1 MSVEA
6 HARIPASTP
15 PGTSYRVYPYRWVVM
30 GAFMAVNLAIQM
42 LWISYASITDEAA
55 GYYGVSH
62 LAIGLLAMIF
72 MIVFIPLSLPAAWLI
87 DARGFKIAVGIGA
100 VVMGAC
106 GLARGFAGSNYT
118 GVLLAT
124 VGIAAAQPLLL
135 NAWTKVPANW
145 FAPTERATG
154 VALATLAM
162 LIGIALGEALTPVLI
177 KSMSIA
183 SVQLLYGAVAM
194 ASAGVFLGF
203 ARERPDTPPCPPDMQ
218 VRALMLDGLRH
229 ALRLRPFRVYL
240 GIWFI
245 GMGIFNGVLTWVDEI
260 VHPRGFSS
268 SVAGSVGALVLLG
281 GVLGSATL
289 APWSDRRHARV
300 RFMLGGLVLAVPGL
314 IGLTFATSTGLLYI
328 SAFAF
333 GYFLISIGP
342 IGMQYAAEIARPTPE
357 GTSQGVLQLVGQ
369 CSVAVVYL
377 MTAMKTARGSYTP
390 ALLLTVVLLVVGAVL
405 AARLRD
411 PAPSIL
417 GGTAPSTAARP
428 GPPPPVAAPAGAT
441 GPAVPMNRVAHERR
455 SPMRRTR
462 LVLGVLGALLVVAGG
477 VARFVLLPTVAK
489 LPADSDTTNS
499 YAGTA
504 KVLLNQAALAPGST
518 EPLLLENQPL
528 GIDQMTRVVRA
539 NDRAAVVEYRV
550 TGSSAGRPLPGYDVY
565 YAIDRKTML
574 PSGAITADG
583 LTAARGLTVSFPI
596 GTGAHDYLGWVQ
608 DTGTAVPMRYS
619 GTAGGAGVPSSGG
632 VQTKPFGLEAYVFK
646 QVVRATPIT
655 DKQELA
661 ALPASIPKSQAE
673 GVIGLLSLP
682 ASQRAQLDTVLARLG
697 DSVPLSYTFAGT
709 YTFWVAP
716 RDGLVLDIQAAET
729 RTVQLPSTLIG
740 TPIPIATVSQFEY
753 TDTPATFDRV
763 VRDAQHD
770 ATALTL
776 IGVTLPLVG
785 LVLGA
790 ALLTVAVLSGRRR
803 RDTGGPP
810 RPESRPR
817 EQAAVSAGAGAGAP

>member
-1 MSVEA
+1 MSVET
-6 HARIPASTP
+6 HARHPAP
-15 PGTSYRVYPYRWVVM
+15 AAPGTSYRVYPYRWVVM
-30 GAFMAVNLAIQM
+30 GAFMAVNLVIQM

-87 DARGFKIAVGIGA
+87 DARGFKTAVGIGA
-100 VVMGAC
+100 VVMGAG

-118 GVLLAT
+118 GALLAT
-124 VGIAAAQPLLL
+124 IAIAAAQPLLL

-162 LIGIALGEALTPVLI
+162 LIGVALGEALTPVLI

-194 ASAGVFLGF
+194 VSAGVFLGC
-203 ARERPDTPPCPPDMQ
+203 ARERPATPPCPPDMQ
-218 VRALMLDGLRH
+218 VRALMFDGLRH

-245 GMGIFNGVLTWVDEI
+245 GMGVFNGVLTWVDEI

-289 APWSDRRHARV
+289 APWSDRRHTRV

-314 IGLTFATSTGLLYI
+314 IGLTFATSTAVLCI

-369 CSVAVVYL
+369 CSVAIVYL

-405 AARLRD
+405 AAGLKD

-417 GGTAPSTAARP
+417 GGVASSTAARR
-428 GPPPPVAAPAGAT
+428 GPPPPVTAPAGTTDPTA
-441 GPAVPMNRVAHERR
+441 PPMNRVAHERR

-462 LVLGVLGALLVVAGG
+462 LVLGVLGGLLLVAGG
-477 VARFVLLPTVAK
+477 VGRFVVLPAVAK
-489 LPADSDTTNS
+489 LPADSNTTNS

-504 KVLLNQAALAPGST
+504 KVLLNEAALAPGST

-528 GIDQMTRVVRA
+528 GIDQMTRVVKA
-539 NDRAAVVEYRV
+539 NGRAAVVEYRV

-565 YAIDRKTML
+565 YAIDRRTML
-574 PSGAITADG
+574 PSEAIEADG
-583 LTAARGLTVSFPI
+583 LTAARGITVSFPI

-608 DTGTAVPMRYS
+608 DTGTAVPVRYS
-619 GTAGGAGVPSSGG
+619 GTAGGAGVHTSTG
-632 VQTKPFGLEAYVFK
+632 VQTKSFGLEAYVFK
-646 QVVRATPIT
+646 QTVPPTAIT

-682 ASQRAQLDTVLARLG
+682 AAQKAQLDSVLARLG

-716 RDGLVLDIQAAET
+716 HDGLVLDIEAVET
-729 RTVQLPSTLIG
+729 RTVELPSTLIG

-753 TDTPATFDRV
+753 RDTPATFDRV
-763 VRDAQHD
+763 VRDARHD

-776 IGVTLPLVG
+776 IGVTLPIVA

-790 ALLTVAVLSGRRR
+790 ALLTVAVIAGRRR
-803 RDTGGPP
+803 RASEPP
-810 RPESRPR
+810 RPERGQR
-817 EQAAVSAGAGAGAP
+817 EQTASSEAERAEVA